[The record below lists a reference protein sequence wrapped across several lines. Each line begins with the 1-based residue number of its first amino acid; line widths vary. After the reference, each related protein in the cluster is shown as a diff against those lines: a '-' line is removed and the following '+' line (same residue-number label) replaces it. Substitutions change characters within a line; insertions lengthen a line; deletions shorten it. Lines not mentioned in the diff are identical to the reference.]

1 MGLKWQDSR
10 EIGEALYDL
19 YPTQIRKPC
28 VSPICTSGFANWT
41 NLTMPLKNLTKSIR
55 SNFVSLARRI

>member
-19 YPTQIRKPC
+19 YRTRTRKRC
-28 VSPICTSGFANWT
+28 VSPICTSGFANWMIS
-41 NLTMPLKNLTKSIR
+41 TMHRKNLTKKY
-55 SNFVSLARRI
+55 

>member
-41 NLTMPLKNLTKSIR
+41 NLTMPLKNLTKKY
-55 SNFVSLARRI
+55 